1 MEPKTARNRHV
12 SILCSCSPES
22 FNGTDISR
30 SIVLCLA
37 YSLEPTFPTALSNVL
52 NAGGKGLIVAQFTIN
67 VLEITK
73 DCSGI
78 ICVLVDFD
86 TGYQIGKYIRAERQ
100 ITSGGRGT
108 DSQCHRERSA
118 VSKSSMVLFERTGH
132 TIPRRSEDP
141 GLVYDID
148 PKEYYKFFNCTTGRF
163 EICAEVLEPVYYL
176 NLPSIS
182 IPDLKTTAA
191 VWRTVTNVGEEVD
204 AVYKASIEPPPGVQM
219 AVEPPTLVFNATAKV
234 RSFKV
239 TFVATHKVQGDYMFG
254 SLTWLD
260 GGGAHAVRM
269 PIAVRVVIRD
279 FYADVA

>member
-1 MEPKTARNRHV
+1 MPIQAEGNPRKIAD
-12 SILCSCSPES
+12 P
-22 FNGTDISR
+22 FD
-30 SIVLCLA
+30 
-37 YSLEPTFPTALSNVL
+37 F
-52 NAGGKGLIVAQFTIN
+52 GGG
-67 VLEITK
+67 
-73 DCSGI
+73 
-78 ICVLVDFD
+78 
-86 TGYQIGKYIRAERQ
+86 QIDPDRA
-100 ITSGGRGT
+100 
-108 DSQCHRERSA
+108 A
-118 VSKSSMVLFERTGH
+118 
-132 TIPRRSEDP
+132 DP